1 MKIGIDIDDTMADTF
16 DYLMPYIAE
25 FFDVDIKYLKDNN
38 ISYSNLPKKMKER
51 ELEFAKKYYDKVI
64 ASTPFKPKVAEYI
77 DKIKE
82 LGHEIIV
89 ITARDKTLYTDEYK
103 ATIEEL
109 KKNNIHYDKLICDFD
124 KANVCKNENID
135 LFIDDS
141 IANCN
146 KVNKLGIETILFSS
160 KGNLTDKTDLY
171 RVDSWKN
178 IYEKVKEKRSLDM
191 ILYATK
197 QTIKELN
204 IPMLNELSAFNN
216 IMANKVIEE
225 QSGDELL
232 EWGLKLFYFD
242 GRKCIQAINFASK
255 LAIFLFDIKNEEIG
269 DIANGIATYLNEIY
283 SKDLKM
289 KRMLKKFYDEYP
301 VCAFSRLVNKS
312 IISSLNHNQTVY
324 TDDGYRFY
332 EYIDKNILKSV
343 EINRDFNWKYLSSKV
358 INGKRDY
365 IYPAEYFRELL
376 INRYGG

>member
-1 MKIGIDIDDTMADTF
+1 
-16 DYLMPYIAE
+16 
-25 FFDVDIKYLKDNN
+25 
-38 ISYSNLPKKMKER
+38 
-51 ELEFAKKYYDKVI
+51 
-64 ASTPFKPKVAEYI
+64 
-77 DKIKE
+77 
-82 LGHEIIV
+82 
-89 ITARDKTLYTDEYK
+89 
-103 ATIEEL
+103 
-109 KKNNIHYDKLICDFD
+109 
-124 KANVCKNENID
+124 
-135 LFIDDS
+135 
-141 IANCN
+141 
-146 KVNKLGIETILFSS
+146 
-160 KGNLTDKTDLY
+160 
-171 RVDSWKN
+171 
-178 IYEKVKEKRSLDM
+178 M

-269 DIANGIATYLNEIY
+269 DIANGIAMYLNEIY

-365 IYPAEYFRELL
+365 IYPAKYFRELL

>member
-1 MKIGIDIDDTMADTF
+1 
-16 DYLMPYIAE
+16 
-25 FFDVDIKYLKDNN
+25 
-38 ISYSNLPKKMKER
+38 
-51 ELEFAKKYYDKVI
+51 
-64 ASTPFKPKVAEYI
+64 
-77 DKIKE
+77 
-82 LGHEIIV
+82 
-89 ITARDKTLYTDEYK
+89 
-103 ATIEEL
+103 
-109 KKNNIHYDKLICDFD
+109 
-124 KANVCKNENID
+124 
-135 LFIDDS
+135 
-141 IANCN
+141 
-146 KVNKLGIETILFSS
+146 
-160 KGNLTDKTDLY
+160 
-171 RVDSWKN
+171 
-178 IYEKVKEKRSLDM
+178 M

-204 IPMLNELSAFNN
+204 IPMPDELSTFNN
-216 IMANKVIEE
+216 IIANKVIEE

-269 DIANGIATYLNEIY
+269 DIANGIAMYLNEIY

-289 KRMLKKFYDEYP
+289 KRILKKFYDEYP

>member
-1 MKIGIDIDDTMADTF
+1 
-16 DYLMPYIAE
+16 
-25 FFDVDIKYLKDNN
+25 
-38 ISYSNLPKKMKER
+38 
-51 ELEFAKKYYDKVI
+51 
-64 ASTPFKPKVAEYI
+64 
-77 DKIKE
+77 
-82 LGHEIIV
+82 
-89 ITARDKTLYTDEYK
+89 
-103 ATIEEL
+103 
-109 KKNNIHYDKLICDFD
+109 
-124 KANVCKNENID
+124 
-135 LFIDDS
+135 
-141 IANCN
+141 
-146 KVNKLGIETILFSS
+146 
-160 KGNLTDKTDLY
+160 
-171 RVDSWKN
+171 
-178 IYEKVKEKRSLDM
+178 M

-269 DIANGIATYLNEIY
+269 DIANGIAMYLNEIY